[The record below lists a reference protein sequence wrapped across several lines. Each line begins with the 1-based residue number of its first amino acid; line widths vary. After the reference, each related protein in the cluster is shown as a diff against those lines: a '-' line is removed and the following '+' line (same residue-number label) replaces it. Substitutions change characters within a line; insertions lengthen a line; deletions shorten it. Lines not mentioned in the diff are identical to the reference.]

1 MGKSKN
7 LIQKS
12 STAAGD
18 NIVNFKTLA
27 SVTRTSLASQNA
39 ASGFGMTN
47 ASQITLPPGK
57 YWIGDPHHA
66 LRKEIHE
73 FNEMI
78 QADSVTRTVY
88 FPNEAKPDGK
98 FGWYQFTETGDG
110 CYQVQKN
117 TLPNVQVSG
126 SGFFKTPDVIGIL
139 PFDLTCDSA
148 ADYASGMTV
157 TVLKAVT
164 LSFEDG
170 QLRFKSGK
178 GELVIES
185 VPDEY
190 VALGV
195 DLSYLASAE
204 LAERRL
210 YLIGQINRFAH
221 GLSGGY
227 VGPAYMMDGY
237 LQITVHS
244 NENPYLVYQDF
255 ISKLDSREIDV
266 PEDNPEGLVLSYA
279 LVSFIDFEDPIYCL
293 KEMSGDGIHFSMSD
307 KEHSSP
313 DESLASRLLRDA
325 ESYEAR
331 AKEQEES
338 LNISTPSCG
347 RSGRNGHIY
356 DQCGVTLAR
365 IKAKRLKMIAKK
377 AAEKANQKGGA
388 KNKGK

>member
-1 MGKSKN
+1 LKNSKKVVH
-7 LIQKS
+7 KS
-12 STAAGD
+12 SSPAGD
-18 NIVNFKTLA
+18 NIVSFKPKVSVA
-27 SVTRTSLASQNA
+27 SAISAKQKT

-57 YWIGDPHHA
+57 YWLGDLHHA
-66 LRKEIHE
+66 LRLELYE
-73 FNEMI
+73 FCEMI

-88 FPNEAKPDGK
+88 FPDEAKPDGK
-98 FGWYQFTETGDG
+98 FGWYQFPETGDG
-110 CYQVQKN
+110 CYQVMTN
-117 TLPNVQVSG
+117 TLPDVQVSG
-126 SGFFKTPDVIGIL
+126 SGFIKTPNVIGMVPL
-139 PFDLTCDSA
+139 GLTCDSA

-210 YLIGQINRFAH
+210 YLIGQVNRFAH

-244 NENPYLVYQDF
+244 NENPYLVYQDL
-255 ISKLDSREIDV
+255 ISKVASGEIDI
-266 PEDNPEGLVLSYA
+266 PEDNPEDLVL
-279 LVSFIDFEDPIYCL
+279 
-293 KEMSGDGIHFSMSD
+293 
-307 KEHSSP
+307 
-313 DESLASRLLRDA
+313 R
-325 ESYEAR
+325 
-331 AKEQEES
+331 
-338 LNISTPSCG
+338 
-347 RSGRNGHIY
+347 
-356 DQCGVTLAR
+356 
-365 IKAKRLKMIAKK
+365 
-377 AAEKANQKGGA
+377 
-388 KNKGK
+388 